1 MRKLIYYVG
10 MSIDGKIAGPAGEID
25 FYPLADT
32 IEWIGE
38 EYPEALPAH
47 ARAQLGI
54 SADPPRHFD
63 TGVMGRATYD
73 PALELGIASPY
84 APMRQVVFSRT
95 LGPSPDPS
103 VTVTS
108 DDPVAVVRDLKA
120 REGRDIYLIGGAQL
134 AGQLLTEIDGLVIK
148 LYPVVAGAGVPL
160 FTADFAPT
168 MFRLVSSRALAGGT
182 VILTYDR
189 A

>member
-1 MRKLIYYVG
+1 M
-10 MSIDGKIAGPAGEID
+10 
-25 FYPLADT
+25 
-32 IEWIGE
+32 
-38 EYPEALPAH
+38 
-47 ARAQLGI
+47 
-54 SADPPRHFD
+54 
-63 TGVMGRATYD
+63 
-73 PALELGIASPY
+73 
-84 APMRQVVFSRT
+84 
-95 LGPSPDPS
+95 
-103 VTVTS
+103 
-108 DDPVAVVRDLKA
+108 VRDLKA